1 MKQGD
6 RRWQEGPDILLV
18 GKGKTMAK
26 KIKSR
31 VPPSQKKRKELRQ
44 GLTFFC
50 EKKMATSALR
60 EIRHSKVKR
69 VLQTPL

>member
-1 MKQGD
+1 MQQALQGELAVKQGD
-6 RRWQEGPDILLV
+6 RRWQEGPDTLLV

-44 GLTFFC
+44 GLTFF
-50 EKKMATSALR
+50 LR
-60 EIRHSKVKR
+60 EKNGNICLKR
-69 VLQTPL
+69 NMT